1 MLVAATFRNSSS
13 FMFRTSPNWLIGFL
27 ARLSSFRGMLPR
39 PSTFSISLFDNHST
53 SRFVRC
59 AIPDMRLIRLLWR
72 KSSFNFRQFPRPSI
86 LWMLFSLR
94 RRSSRCGQ
102 WWSPSMERRFCWTRE
117 RDTRL
122 GKKDMQ
128 QICGKLYKNISMEVI
143 VSGAETSC
151 SSLISLY
158 SQISCK
164 ADSM

>member
-1 MLVAATFRNSSS
+1 
-13 FMFRTSPNWLIGFL
+13 
-27 ARLSSFRGMLPR
+27 
-39 PSTFSISLFDNHST
+39 
-53 SRFVRC
+53 
-59 AIPDMRLIRLLWR
+59 
-72 KSSFNFRQFPRPSI
+72 
-86 LWMLFSLR
+86 
-94 RRSSRCGQ
+94 
-102 WWSPSMERRFCWTRE
+102 MERRFCWTRE

-164 ADSM
+164 AVSHANLSFHALKSTTHCTYVTV